1 MSILGLI
8 DADPKAFNAE
18 PDDGIVLYW
27 FEDVKAELGD
37 PFDVDLP
44 SLEYQPCIADL
55 IHKKEYRP
63 SHTGDMSVTEYL
75 YSRKALADFI
85 ARMDEAK
92 TGKRSESGDDASD
105 HVRRAGNPGR

>member
-1 MSILGLI
+1 MSLLGLI
-8 DADPKAFNAE
+8 DADPKVFNAE
-18 PDDGIVLYW
+18 PDDDVVLYW
-27 FEDVKAELGD
+27 FEDVKAEVGD
-37 PFDVDLP
+37 PFDLDHVDLEFQFWAQELCRDP
-44 SLEYQPCIADL
+44 Q
-55 IHKKEYRP
+55 YRP
-63 SHTGDMSVTEYL
+63 AHTGDMSVTEYL